1 MFNQKQLSLL
11 FIASSFTAITA
22 DANETRKNLIKE
34 SLSSNLIV
42 AQAQMTKELK
52 DQTKDK
58 KKNKKK
64 KKKQKEEATEK
75 QLKLKETDKITI
87 KRAKW
92 ILKKK
97 KLFTGTIND
106 KADKSLE
113 AALIKFQE
121 KNQLEVNGKLNKE
134 TASLLIK
141 EDEFNKSSL

>member
-22 DANETRKNLIKE
+22 DANETRKNLIKK

-58 KKNKKK
+58 KKN
-64 KKKQKEEATEK
+64 KKQKEEATEK

-97 KLFTGTIND
+97 KLFTGTVND

>member
-58 KKNKKK
+58 KKNQ
-64 KKKQKEEATEK
+64 KQKEEAPEK

-97 KLFTGTIND
+97 KLFSGTIND

>member
-52 DQTKDK
+52 NKTKDK
-58 KKNKKK
+58 KKN
-64 KKKQKEEATEK
+64 KKQKEEATEK